1 MLFWFRVW
9 LVMKIQ
15 EFVKGVRLPQN
26 ECEAYFRE
34 KRIESFKTNGIKLKF
49 FKAHALANRILTPL
63 LKIQMRA
70 TKHRLIIV
78 EDKRRKTNKPIIFCP
93 THIGG
98 VDIEMSII
106 AINAPCWVLI
116 GDPRE
121 LYKTFDGLLLK
132 MNGVVFF
139 DLPYKEDRVV
149 AKETMRAVL
158 NNGRNLFMF
167 PEGTQNISINALV
180 GRLYAGAV
188 DLAISCNAEIVP
200 IVFCRDEKNYY
211 CSIGENISYENC
223 SYEDRF
229 ILTNELRDKIATQK
243 WEIIEKLP
251 VTNRKKL
258 PDNTY
263 EDFIDGVLALN
274 AEYTISP
281 ESIKHDRFIPKDIAE
296 PEDVFS
302 FMDKLVPSKAN
313 AFLLRDRNINKGSC

>member
-1 MLFWFRVW
+1 
-9 LVMKIQ
+9 MKAS
-15 EFVKGVRLPQN
+15 EFIKGVRLPQ
-26 ECEAYFRE
+26 EQCEKYFRD
-34 KRIESFKTNGIKLKF
+34 KRIESFKTNGIQLKY

-63 LKIQMRA
+63 LRIQMA
-70 TKHRLIIV
+70 LEKHKLIIV
-78 EDKRRKTNKPIIFCP
+78 SDNRKKTNKPVIFCP

-106 AINAPCWVLI
+106 ATNSPCWVLI

-132 MNGVVFF
+132 MNGAIFF
-139 DLPYKEDRVV
+139 DVQEKEDRIV

-158 NNGRNLFMF
+158 NNGCNLFMF
-167 PEGTQNISINALV
+167 PEGTQNTSINALV

-200 IVFCRDEKNYY
+200 IVLCRDGKDYY
-211 CSIGENISYENC
+211 CSVGENISYENC

-229 ILTNELRDKIATQK
+229 VLTGELRDKIATMK
-243 WEIIEKLP
+243 WKIIEKLP
-251 VTNRKKL
+251 VNSRKQL
-258 PDNTY
+258 PDSAY
-263 EDFIDGVLALN
+263 DDFINGVLALN
-274 AEYTISP
+274 AEYTITP

-302 FMDKLVPSKAN
+302 FMEKLVPSKEN
-313 AFLLRDRNINKGSC
+313 AFLMRDKQIKRGSC